1 MSLPP
6 SIRKLRAQ
14 RPEVVA
20 WLGRPARAV
29 AFWIAIGLP
38 AVYLPLF
45 TVEVR
50 WLPSWIVF
58 VLLGVNVV
66 ALLVG
71 HPHRQ

>member
-14 RPEVVA
+14 RPEVS

-29 AFWIAIGLP
+29 AFWLAIGLP

-45 TVEVR
+45 AIEVR

-58 VLLGVNVV
+58 VLLGINVV

-71 HPHRQ
+71 HPYRQ